1 MLRSGICKGNYK
13 VSQKKYIRTDNQ
25 LIMDAKDSKINQL
38 EGRLR
43 KYDTE
48 FVSGSLKARDT
59 RYRDS
64 MSERLTAHSRTVSRD
79 TMMNSEALKN
89 YEGRIYDLKV
99 KVKDQ
104 ELYIQRLESQL
115 AKNLEVMKR
124 TEYRHV
130 Y

>member
-1 MLRSGICKGNYK
+1 
-13 VSQKKYIRTDNQ
+13 
-25 LIMDAKDSKINQL
+25 MDAKDSKINQL

-89 YEGRIYDLKV
+89 YEWRIYDLKV